1 MTNDNYFMDEAIVE
15 AQISLNEGGLP
26 IGAVLV
32 KDNEIISRGHNRLIQ
47 NNSVVLHAEMDVLEK
62 AGRLN
67 YEDYIKCTLYTTLS
81 PCPMCSGALILYNIP
96 RVVIGENTTL
106 MGAENLLESNDVEV
120 VVLNNLECRELFLKF
135 VKDNPGVW
143 EKELKKVG
151 NNTTVKYGDYCNK

>member
-1 MTNDNYFMDEAIVE
+1 
-15 AQISLNEGGLP
+15 
-26 IGAVLV
+26 
-32 KDNEIISRGHNRLIQ
+32 
-47 NNSVVLHAEMDVLEK
+47 
-62 AGRLN
+62 
-67 YEDYIKCTLYTTLS
+67 
-81 PCPMCSGALILYNIP
+81 
-96 RVVIGENTTL
+96 